1 MDYIGSILKKPSLEI
16 KPEEAILILG
26 DRLQNS
32 KFPADRRSAVLG
44 LKSFSRQYREVVV
57 EYASKALLKAI
68 VTDCDDV
75 GSIKAILETLLLLFM
90 KGADSGDA
98 ARGWISSHSRFQNG
112 KYPSPL
118 SIEDFEVDQFSLWI
132 ADEFSVSPQYLSS
145 LMDSLLSHSDF
156 HVRSY
161 AIQLL
166 EALLLTRPVKLRD
179 LFTMVPSSISL
190 AVNLLNDEHDQI
202 RNEAIL
208 LLMALVKDNN
218 NIQKIV
224 AFENT
229 FEILFNVIKEE
240 GGVRGSIIVQDCLT
254 LLFNLLAYN
263 ASNQKYFLETGC
275 IPVLVELLSDP
286 FSQEFDITL
295 QLETITW
302 HDQRVSNMKMIL
314 EICRTFVE
322 KESHDFT
329 YKQNLLFEHGVF
341 IAVLKIAFTFEINV
355 ALRSLALRITG
366 DLMAGN
372 HKVQFEFSKFDVPS
386 FDPSLPI
393 GNPVNCLAAPQ
404 ALLNWALHLNSVHY
418 FSIRLFASYCFQC
431 FVERNKDAKLGF
443 LEDQIRS
450 FESGSLHQ
458 DDSGERKSNIEI
470 DKQSNI
476 ISILLHYDD
485 GIKLNSYKPWFA
497 AFFMMCLIE
506 DCEEAKRIA
515 RAVTVGNEK
524 DGEEV
529 MCFIQAIAQILV
541 TTLHLND
548 SRIPVAYTSLLS
560 FWLYEDFE
568 SVDDFLRDIDSVK
581 AIMSAVMS
589 SGSNATDLAD
599 CTCFILIGIAFE
611 FSRNSSPCPRL
622 ELHNIIVKTI
632 GADNYALKVKKM
644 FHKYLEGTINDL
656 FTQEITKD
664 ETGLPKVFLIPQY
677 LHLLQDNA
685 YRIRLALL
693 HDPQRDPIL
702 KVTYEMFEDLREEHE
717 SLKASADAR
726 VTELEDKLKDSRQ
739 SVIDLKATLANAER
753 KLTSVE
759 SEVQM
764 LRKSNEEIK
773 TKNEDLS
780 SRIKMAEELQSKL
793 SYDLTKCKGHLEH
806 TNKEKAVLLRDF
818 KELETR
824 FKEASDGKQ
833 LAENGINK
841 MNKELRSLTES
852 LKTTEAELEAVTR
865 ASQRA
870 SKQSQNKIQQLT
882 NEVKRFQ
889 DNKLGNESKSCNNA
903 DELQRAQQNIHH
915 LQMKLNDSIT
925 EKDQKAYE
933 AKTLMEKLKSAA
945 LIVNNLK
952 KLLSDKESELAEIRT
967 RWGVESLQ
975 RSEYDDV
982 VPVAANIDSKAR
994 GSLEVS
1000 TMQGRSIESS
1010 QRSCSVSHDLKTTI
1024 DRLRLQNEELKVS
1037 MALEKDRLR
1046 TLQGDFDELMLL
1058 WENLMAKISFYKK
1071 RLIELHENV
1080 SGDEDEASTM

>member
-1 MDYIGSILKKPSLEI
+1 MDYIGGILKKPSLEI

-68 VTDCDDV
+68 VTDFDDV
-75 GSIKAILETLLLLFM
+75 GSMKAILETLLLLFM
-90 KGADSGDA
+90 KGADSGEA
-98 ARGWISSHSRFQNG
+98 ARGWISSQSRFQNG

-132 ADEFSVSPQYLSS
+132 ADEFSTSPQYLSS

-161 AIQLL
+161 AIQVL

-179 LFTMVPSSISL
+179 LFTMVPSSISS

-254 LLFNLLAYN
+254 LLFHLLAYN

-275 IPVLVELLSDP
+275 IPALVELLSDP
-286 FSQEFDITL
+286 FSREFDITL

-302 HDQRVSNMKMIL
+302 HDQRISNMKMIL

-322 KESHDFT
+322 KESHDFI

-341 IAVLKIAFTFEINV
+341 IAVLKIAFTVEINV

-393 GNPVNCLAAPQ
+393 GIPVNCLAAPQ

-443 LEDQIRS
+443 LEDQIKG
-450 FESGSLHQ
+450 FESGLLHQ
-458 DDSGERKSNIEI
+458 DVSLERKSNIEI

-497 AFFMMCLIE
+497 AFFMICLIE
-506 DCEEAKRIA
+506 DCEEARRIA
-515 RAVTVGNEK
+515 RGVTIGNEK

-548 SRIPVAYTSLLS
+548 SRISVAYTSLLS

-568 SVDDFLRDIDSVK
+568 AVDDFLRDIDSVK
-581 AIMSAVMS
+581 AIVSAVIS
-589 SGSNATDLAD
+589 SGSNTTDLAD
-599 CTCFILIGIAFE
+599 CTCFILIGIAYE
-611 FSRNSSPCPRL
+611 FSRSSSPCPRS
-622 ELHNIIVKTI
+622 ELHNIIMKTI

-677 LHLLQDNA
+677 LHLLQENA

-702 KVTYEMFEDLREEHE
+702 KVTYEMFESLREKHV
-717 SLKASADAR
+717 SLKASADER
-726 VTELEDKLKDSRQ
+726 VTELEDKLTDSRQ
-739 SVIDLKATLANAER
+739 SVNELKATLANAER
-753 KLTSVE
+753 KLKSME
-759 SEVQM
+759 SEIQM
-764 LRKSNEEIK
+764 LRKSNAEIK
-773 TKNEDLS
+773 AKNEGIS
-780 SRIKMAEELQSKL
+780 SRLKLTEDLQSKL
-793 SYDLTKCKGHLEH
+793 SNELAKCKVCLEH
-806 TNKEKAVLLRDF
+806 TNKEKAELLRDC

-833 LAENGINK
+833 HAENGINK
-841 MNKELRSLTES
+841 MNKELKSITEK
-852 LKTTEAELEAVTR
+852 LKSTEAELESIVI
-865 ASQRA
+865 ASQLA
-870 SKQSQNKIQQLT
+870 SKQSQDKIQQLT
-882 NEVKRFQ
+882 DEVKRFQ
-889 DNKLGNESKSCNNA
+889 DTKLGNESEFCNNEI
-903 DELQRAQQNIHH
+903 ELQRAQQNIHH
-915 LQMKLNDSIT
+915 LQMKLNESLL

-933 AKTLMEKLKSAA
+933 ARTLMEKLKSAA

-952 KLLSDKESELAEIRT
+952 KQLSDKELELSEIRT
-967 RWGVESLQ
+967 RLGVDAFQ
-975 RSEYDDV
+975 RSEFDDDV
-982 VPVAANIDSKAR
+982 QVAANIDSKAR
-994 GSLEVS
+994 GSSGVS
-1000 TMQGRSIESS
+1000 TIKGDSTEDL
-1010 QRSCSVSHDLKTTI
+1010 QRSCSVSTDLKMTI
-1024 DRLRLQNEELKVS
+1024 KNLRLQNEELKVS
-1037 MALEKDRLR
+1037 IELEKDRLR
-1046 TLQGDFDELMLL
+1046 ILQSDFDELMLL
-1058 WENLMAKISFYKK
+1058 WENLMAKISFYKN

-1080 SGDEDEASTM
+1080 SGGEDEESTM